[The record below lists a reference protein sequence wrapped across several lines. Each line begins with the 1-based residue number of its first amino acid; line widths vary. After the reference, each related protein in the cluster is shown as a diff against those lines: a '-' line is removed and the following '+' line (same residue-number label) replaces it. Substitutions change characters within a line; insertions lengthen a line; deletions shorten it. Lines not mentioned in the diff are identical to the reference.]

1 MYEQEKDLFAGYEI
15 KNWSITPRIYK
26 IIGAS
31 AILNLLFVFVMGQG
45 SLLTRKG
52 CDSPLVSSIC
62 QVLDTLAL
70 SSSLIGTDAEFVSKD
85 YEKNELADADITYID
100 VSSDSPP
107 LKYPEGYFALAN
119 PEQASMM
126 QNPTMMA
133 TNENFGSQPPFG
145 GFSTAIPPVN
155 NSSSMG
161 LLGSNPTLPPV
172 NSSPIIGDLPTSTS
186 GSNPIASYPKPRR
199 GNGFPKYVKPK
210 RSPIPNDS
218 PKELPKLGGGVET
231 AENKTDKPKTEKT
244 PDVQKPIDSE
254 KVAEVEIN
262 KKPFEDLGDTLNVKL
277 EKKEIDLNQPFFVVL
292 DATVTADGTFDKKKS
307 KYVKGEGDK
316 EMVSAAKLA
325 LESVGNSGILGY
337 LKGIGVDKIN
347 FTLVQDETQIY
358 AIIVSDQKTPEKART
373 TASGFNALLKGII
386 LANDT
391 GLKKLDENS
400 ITLVKNSSV
409 TNENKNFVFKF
420 NIPKPIGQDLIK
432 KSLADRAVKKNSQ
445 PDSNGL
451 SQNTSK

>member
-1 MYEQEKDLFAGYEI
+1 MHEQEKDLFAGYEI

-45 SLLTRKG
+45 NLLTRKG

-126 QNPTMMA
+126 QDPTVMA

-155 NSSSMG
+155 GSSSTD
-161 LLGSNPTLPPV
+161 LLGRNPTLPPV

-186 GSNPIASYPKPRR
+186 GTNPIASYPKPKPYK
-199 GNGFPKYVKPK
+199 FPRNMTPK

-218 PKELPKLGGGVET
+218 PKALPKLSGDET
-231 AENKTDKPKTEKT
+231 AKNSVDKPKPVKT
-244 PDVQKPIDSE
+244 PEAQKPLDSD

-262 KKPFEDLGDTLNVKL
+262 KKPFEDLGDTLNDKL
-277 EKKEIDLNQPFFVVL
+277 EKKEIDLSKPFFVVL
-292 DATVTADGTFDKKKS
+292 DATVTADGKFDPKKS
-307 KYVKGEGDK
+307 KWNERLTSGDPA
-316 EMVSAAKLA
+316 MVEAAKQA

-337 LKGIGVDKIN
+337 LKQIGVDRMN
-347 FTLVQDETQIY
+347 FTLVQDEKQIY
-358 AIIVSDQKTPEKART
+358 AIIVSDQKTPEKAQT
-373 TASGFNALLKGII
+373 TASGFNTLLKGLI

-400 ITLVKNSSV
+400 IALVKNSSV

-420 NIPKPIGQDLIK
+420 NIPKPMGQDLIK

-445 PDSNGL
+445 PNSNGL